1 MQVQTILSP
10 QETMIIHR
18 RKWNFPVL
26 REMLAPL
33 LRQQKWEKDVSVF
46 PFRMDLGSIVLY
58 LHMNGR
64 DISDD
69 LVTTL
74 HEDALA
80 YSAMTLWPR
89 QERLPRFSE
98 PSHNL
103 AKAPQVNETDEVVLS
118 ALTFHPFRSVRD
130 IAQLTCISC
139 STVSSQLRCIP
150 LVLPHEQKHNR
161 VRQSHT

>member
-1 MQVQTILSP
+1 M
-10 QETMIIHR
+10 
-18 RKWNFPVL
+18 L
-26 REMLAPL
+26 REMFAPL

-46 PFRMDLGSIVLY
+46 PFRMDFGSIVLY
-58 LHMNGR
+58 LHMKGMNSR

-74 HEDALA
+74 HENALA

-103 AKAPQVNETDEVVLS
+103 AKAPQVNETDEAVLS
-118 ALTFHPFRSVRD
+118 ALTFQPFGSVRD

-139 STVSSQLRCIP
+139 STVYSHRRCIP
-150 LVLPHEQKHNR
+150 LVLPHERKRNR
-161 VRQSHT
+161 VREPHT